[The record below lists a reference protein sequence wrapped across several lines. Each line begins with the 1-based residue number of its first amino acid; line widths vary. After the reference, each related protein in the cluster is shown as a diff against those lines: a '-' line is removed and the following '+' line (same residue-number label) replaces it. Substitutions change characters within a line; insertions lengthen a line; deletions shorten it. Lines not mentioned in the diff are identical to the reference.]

1 MAARSFDNTL
11 PGLLSFLL
19 MKVSLP
25 ASWSFAS
32 LVNIAL
38 VAVLVVSGLLLVR
51 DAVTYALRGAGPGAL
66 PEEKSG
72 YKVQRQKART
82 LQTYAPI
89 LSNNVFGFPG
99 GTLSP
104 ITLEG
109 KSSAPTVALN
119 LLGTVAWPDGF
130 GYAIISA
137 DDGRQE
143 VYRAGQYL
151 KGGGILKKVYKDKV
165 LVESGGRSVEVK
177 LAELASV
184 EEVTGGSRKAGAAS
198 KDDKGRQAAGPG
210 SFARQTSEGSFMV
223 DRSAVQAALADP
235 KQIMTDARLLP
246 NMVEGRQEGFVIRE
260 IRPNGVYQSLGL
272 RNGDV
277 LLRVNE
283 FDISDPETAL
293 QVFTALRGMD
303 KVELDIVRG
312 GSRMTLTYMIR

>member
-1 MAARSFDNTL
+1 
-11 PGLLSFLL
+11 
-19 MKVSLP
+19 MKLSLP
-25 ASWSFAS
+25 TPRRFTSII
-32 LVNIAL
+32 NIVL
-38 VAVLVVSGLLLVR
+38 VAVLVVAGLLLVR
-51 DAVTYALRGAGPGAL
+51 DAVSYALRGAAPGAL
-66 PEEKSG
+66 PEEKG
-72 YKVQRQKART
+72 EVKLQKHKART
-82 LQTYAPI
+82 LETYAPV
-89 LSNNVFGFPG
+89 LANNVFGFPG

-104 ITLEG
+104 ITVEG
-109 KSSAPTVALN
+109 GSSAPAVELD
-119 LLGTVAWPDGF
+119 LLGTVAWSDGF

-165 LVESGGRSVEVK
+165 LVESGGRSVEVN

-184 EEVTGGSRKAGAAS
+184 QEVTGGSRKAGAAQ

-210 SFARQTSEGSFMV
+210 SFARQTAEGSFMV
-223 DRSAVQAALADP
+223 DRAAVQAALADP

-260 IRPNGVYQSLGL
+260 IRPGGVYQSLGL

-312 GSRMTLTYMIR
+312 GSRMTLTYAIR